1 MNQYANEQR
10 LLLSLFWGIY
20 LEYFYT
26 IRERISYFSILG
38 FANIQKLL
46 VVHELIKIRENFWYR
61 LYMY

>member
-1 MNQYANEQR
+1 MNQYTNEQR

-20 LEYFYT
+20 LKYFYT
-26 IRERISYFSILG
+26 IQERISYFSILG

-46 VVHELIKIRENFWYR
+46 VVHELIKIRENFWDS